1 MKRWIPR
8 WLVTVAVAGLVLA
21 HPFEGNGGFVQ
32 GEVDFE
38 PNDATPV
45 AGRAT
50 VAWIEYIRVGG
61 LPINPQD
68 CFCTLLFYQ
77 GKVSATAQPDAQ
89 VRLQLNPRTGRME
102 GVVKFPKPGPYFL
115 VLLGRPMPGKQV
127 PPFIMNTIIQVLP
140 R

>member
-1 MKRWIPR
+1 MKRWIF
-8 WLVTVAVAGLVLA
+8 WCWTAVAWMSLALA
-21 HPFEGNGGFVQ
+21 HPFEGNGGYVQ
-32 GEVDFE
+32 GEIDFE

-77 GKVSATAQPDAQ
+77 GRVSATAQPDAQ
-89 VRLQLNPRTGRME
+89 VRMQLNPRSGRME
-102 GVVKFPKPGPYFL
+102 GVVRFPKPGPYFL
-115 VLLGRPMPGKQV
+115 IMLGRPMPGKQV
-127 PPFIMNTIIQVLP
+127 PPFIMQAIIQVLP

>member
-1 MKRWIPR
+1 MKRCTLR
-8 WLVTVAVAGLVLA
+8 LLALLALVSLALA
-21 HPFEGNGGFVQ
+21 HPFEGNGGFVR

-38 PNDATPV
+38 PNDATPI
-45 AGRAT
+45 AGRPT
-50 VAWIEYIRVGG
+50 VAWIEYVWVGG

-77 GKVSATAQPDAQ
+77 GRVSATAQPDAQ
-89 VRLQLNPRTGRME
+89 VRMQFNPRTKRME

-115 VLLGRPMPGKQV
+115 VLMGRSMPGKQI
-127 PPFIMNTIIQVLP
+127 PPFIMQTIIQVLS